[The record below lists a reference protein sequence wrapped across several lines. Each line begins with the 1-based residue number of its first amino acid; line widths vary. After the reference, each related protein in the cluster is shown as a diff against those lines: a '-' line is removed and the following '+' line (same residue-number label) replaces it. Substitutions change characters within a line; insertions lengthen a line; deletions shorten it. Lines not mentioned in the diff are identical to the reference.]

1 MGPSPLWFENELRL
15 LLSYSCFAEGLNPF
29 HSGNTQILRVCARA
43 WLLYNYIISCYEN
56 CTQDSQFVY
65 NLSVFSI
72 YTFTNSNV
80 LKKLSYLKLAT
91 RVPLVSNPIQ
101 TQPTKFNNVDTI
113 TITRTTLKCF
123 NLQTYVLVLAWASV
137 VALMNAGERRSLPN
151 QCLDITSVANIQIM
165 PFLFLKLVSFDQY
178 ILNLFTYDLTLIVN
192 VYFFSC
198 VVITTGF
205 VKFCVQSTTF

>member
-1 MGPSPLWFENELRL
+1 MGPSPLWFENELCL
-15 LLSYSCFAEGLNPF
+15 LLSYSCFAEGLNTF
-29 HSGNTQILRVCARA
+29 HSGNTQSLRVCA

-91 RVPLVSNPIQ
+91 RVPLVSNLIQ
-101 TQPTKFNNVDTI
+101 TQPTKLNNVDS
-113 TITRTTLKCF
+113 RTTLKCF
-123 NLQTYVLVLAWASV
+123 NLQPYVLVLVWASV
-137 VALMNAGERRSLPN
+137 VALINAGERRSLPN

-178 ILNLFTYDLTLIVN
+178 LLNLFTYDLTLIVN

>member
-1 MGPSPLWFENELRL
+1 MGPSPLCFENELCL
-15 LLSYSCFAEGLNPF
+15 LLSYSCFAEGLNTF
-29 HSGNTQILRVCARA
+29 HSVNTQILRVCARAHA

-65 NLSVFSI
+65 NLCVFST

-80 LKKLSYLKLAT
+80 LKMLSYLKLAT
-91 RVPLVSNPIQ
+91 RVPLVSNLIQ
-101 TQPTKFNNVDTI
+101 TQPTKLNNVN
-113 TITRTTLKCF
+113 TRTTLKCF
-123 NLQTYVLVLAWASV
+123 NLQPYILVLVWASV
-137 VALMNAGERRSLPN
+137 VALIDAGERRSLPN
-151 QCLDITSVANIQIM
+151 QCLDITRVANIQIM

-178 ILNLFTYDLTLIVN
+178 RLNLFTYDLTLIVN